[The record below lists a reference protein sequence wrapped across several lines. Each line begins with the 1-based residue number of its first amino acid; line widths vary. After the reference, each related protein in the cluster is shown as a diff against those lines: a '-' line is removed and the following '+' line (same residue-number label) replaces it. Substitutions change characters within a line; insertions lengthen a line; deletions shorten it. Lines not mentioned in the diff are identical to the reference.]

1 MRVPVQA
8 RQTVLEVQAS
18 SSAPQAMKTRDT
30 LASAQLKLWRNR
42 LTLFIL
48 GPPQLND
55 LLTVPRR
62 VAGSLTDDLKT
73 PR

>member
-1 MRVPVQA
+1 
-8 RQTVLEVQAS
+8 
-18 SSAPQAMKTRDT
+18 MKTRDT